1 MRDFHTIILV
11 LKEYM
16 SYKCT
21 TKIRDKDLA
30 EALGI
35 SQSNFAT
42 IKKRNS
48 IPFEQVLNFC
58 KREKLSCCEVF
69 FD

>member
-1 MRDFHTIILV
+1 MRDFRSIIDV
-11 LKEYM
+11 LKEYLAQ
-16 SYKCT
+16 KGRD
-21 TKIRDKDLA
+21 KVRDKDIA

-48 IPFEQVLNFC
+48 IPFENILDFC
-58 KREKLSCCEVF
+58 RREKLPCCEIF

>member
-1 MRDFHTIILV
+1 MRDFRSIIDV
-11 LKEYM
+11 LKEHL
-16 SYKCT
+16 SQQQKG
-21 TKIRDKDLA
+21 KIRDKDIA

-48 IPFEQVLNFC
+48 IPFENILDFC
-58 KREKLSCCEVF
+58 RREKLSCCEVF
-69 FD
+69 FE

>member
-1 MRDFHTIILV
+1 MRDFRSIIEV
-11 LKEYM
+11 LKEYL
-16 SYKCT
+16 SQQKRG
-21 TKIRDKDLA
+21 KIRDKDIA

-48 IPFEQVLNFC
+48 IPFENILDFC

-69 FD
+69 FE

>member
-1 MRDFHTIILV
+1 MRDFHTIIGV

-16 SYKCT
+16 SYKST
-21 TKIRDKDLA
+21 NKIKDKDLA

-58 KREKLSCCEVF
+58 KKEKLSCCEIF